1 MKRVL
6 IILLLAIIIQH
17 FAFAQ
22 NYQTFNSGR
31 IVYFEDETSFV
42 TAIRIDSVTFDTD
55 STLYPFR
62 IFLPTD
68 SWCHSPY
75 VASLIGPKI
84 IIKENSENLFFNKD
98 GYSISLKTNAVLNET
113 WTFYQTEELVII
125 AKISEWNTMEF
136 LGIED
141 EVKTIS
147 FQAFDADMNP
157 IENEINAK
165 QLLLSENYGLLSV
178 FNFYTFPDFEYEYY
192 GNETGHLPG
201 FFNSLIGISNPEI
214 GFQNLTM
221 YKIYDFQPG
230 DELHIHQKQ
239 YFVQG
244 QYVPHDYKENKTIL
258 IYLER
263 YDNPDSIVYKAERLN
278 SFYQYSI
285 GNTIFTHDTVISV
298 IKPDS
303 IFDMLPTQ
311 PIFTQIGS
319 NDYSTFWKI
328 YNSNTPKKY
337 YAADNVG
344 EFSIIE
350 GDCWQLPIVDGSC
363 THEYIKGLGHYFG
376 CNPFDPITDPGDFKK
391 LVYYKKGEETW
402 GTPLTLT
409 NIKNETANNRLSI
422 FPNPAKDKIE
432 ISFEKCQKVNIEIFE
447 LTGKLILSE
456 IIQTNEEF
464 NINNL
469 NSGIYL
475 IKITDEESN
484 SFTNKLIKQ

>member
-1 MKRVL
+1 M
-6 IILLLAIIIQH
+6 
-17 FAFAQ
+17 
-22 NYQTFNSGR
+22 
-31 IVYFEDETSFV
+31 
-42 TAIRIDSVTFDTD
+42 
-55 STLYPFR
+55 
-62 IFLPTD
+62 
-68 SWCHSPY
+68 
-75 VASLIGPKI
+75 IGPKI

-178 FNFYTFPDFEYEYY
+178 FNFYTFPNFEYEYNDY
-192 GNETGHLPG
+192 GTGNLPG

-230 DELHIHQKQ
+230 DELHIHQIQ

-337 YAADNVG
+337 YSADNVG

-363 THEYIKGLGHYFG
+363 TDEYIKGLGHYFE
-376 CNPFDPITDPGDFKK
+376 CNPLI
-391 LVYYKKGEETW
+391 
-402 GTPLTLT
+402 
-409 NIKNETANNRLSI
+409 RL
-422 FPNPAKDKIE
+422 
-432 ISFEKCQKVNIEIFE
+432 Q
-447 LTGKLILSE
+447 IL
-456 IIQTNEEF
+456 
-464 NINNL
+464 
-469 NSGIYL
+469 
-475 IKITDEESN
+475 
-484 SFTNKLIKQ
+484 